1 MKPKYEI
8 LLQKNHNKKFSSRIN
23 TTHNKI
29 IIKTMLLCLFLSIT
43 FVFVSEKTGWLEVNW
58 NVIFIPALLVLQII
72 IISTALKNRYR
83 KLWNKLLKFI
93 FHHRVSSFEMHI
105 FGTLNIAWKIFLVF
119 LFYSLLSILFARLGF
134 YHGILKTLE
143 NPKQNLISV
152 LLPILF
158 RNMIL

>member
-8 LLQKNHNKKFSSRIN
+8 SLQKNHNRKFSSRIN

-29 IIKTMLLCLFLSIT
+29 IIKTMLLCLFLSIS

-83 KLWNKLLKFI
+83 KL
-93 FHHRVSSFEMHI
+93 
-105 FGTLNIAWKIFLVF
+105 
-119 LFYSLLSILFARLGF
+119 
-134 YHGILKTLE
+134 
-143 NPKQNLISV
+143 
-152 LLPILF
+152 
-158 RNMIL
+158 